1 MYSCMLLSNDTPEAD
16 GIEKGLEPHRV
27 SVIRSRPSYANYI
40 KTLQYLPDLIVME
53 LPRSHADELNYL
65 QMVKQNRVV
74 RDIPVICYGAPLSMA
89 VQGGLKKIGVGEY
102 VRTPLHIPGFTAAL
116 LACLKKRQTQK
127 PRLVGPQPAAVR
139 VVDKEITSYL
149 LSPKIIASR
158 KVSYF
163 CESVSTLLAFPF
175 SVSIIMK
182 MTESYD
188 TSASDLSR
196 AIESDPVLSAKMLQ
210 MSNSAYFGGGRNRVS
225 SIKDAVVRIGFAETR
240 RIVMSMS
247 IMNLFDNER
256 LTAGFNRLHFW
267 RHCLS
272 TAVMAAFFAT
282 GLRGVKKDEAFL
294 CGLLHDFGIIV
305 LDEFAPAVFS
315 RLLTLTT
322 DTGAHFIEKEREI
335 TGITHQEIIQALFE
349 KWNIPPHLT
358 AAVTGY
364 GSVRARGEC
373 PAENDW
379 QLAVCVAHANQFSKA
394 LMLGAG
400 CDQFVVPLPVWTWE
414 KLGCASGL
422 AQSAVTKITSEFNQ
436 YQEMMGI
443 QADTN
448 DREAAA
454 QTAQD
459 LSVIGFLRHDAAVW
473 SPAMEYLRA
482 RGHTV
487 EPVSLTNEMSVY
499 SGRFDL
505 FVVETGRSLRPEE
518 VRSLS
523 SVIARQRGE
532 GGGSPVKIPLVVIAP
547 RESRFQIPPDCG
559 RCSFLYHDFDLRNLD
574 LSIGLLRMEA
584 PDQPASKARSE
595 AGAAHGNRE
604 VSNRINV
611 LLAETDLLL
620 SSCQEKRIA
629 SPEIKQAAALIDA
642 VRKGSLREGGGEGD
656 FEAALKTAILYCRH
670 ALLQD
675 ELRHIE
681 QGIQALEEKS
691 NEKPGA

>member
-1 MYSCMLLSNDTPEAD
+1 MYSCMLLSNDNPEAD
-16 GIEKGLEPHRV
+16 GIAKGLEPHRV
-27 SVIRSRPSYANYI
+27 TVIRSRPSYANYI

-65 QMVKQNRVV
+65 QMVKQNRMV
-74 RDIPVICYGAPLSMA
+74 RDIPVICYGVLLSQP
-89 VQGGLKKIGVGEY
+89 VQEGLKKIGVGEY
-102 VRTPLHIPGFTAAL
+102 VRTPLHIPGFIAAL
-116 LACLKKRQTQK
+116 LERLKKRKAQK
-127 PRLVGPQPAAVR
+127 PRLSEPKSAAVR
-139 VVDKEITSYL
+139 VEDKEIASYL
-149 LSPKIIASR
+149 LSPKISGSK

-163 CESVSTLLAFPF
+163 CDSVSTLLAFPF

-182 MTESYD
+182 MTESCD

-196 AIESDPVLSAKMLQ
+196 AIASDPVLSAKMLQ

-240 RIVMSMS
+240 RIAMSMS

-256 LTAGFNRLHFW
+256 LTVGFNRLQFW

-282 GLRGVKKDEAFL
+282 GMRGVKKDEAFV

-322 DTGAHFIEKEREI
+322 DTGAHFIDKEREI
-335 TGITHQEIIQALFE
+335 TGITHQEIIKALFE

-358 AAVTGY
+358 SAVTGY
-364 GSVRARGEC
+364 GSVRARSEC

-414 KLGCASGL
+414 RLGCASGL

-436 YQEMMGI
+436 YQELMGI
-443 QADTN
+443 RVETN
-448 DREAAA
+448 EAAA
-454 QTAQD
+454 QPAQE
-459 LSVIGFLRHDAAVW
+459 LSVIGFLRHDTTVC

-482 RGHTV
+482 RGQAV
-487 EPVSLTNEMSVY
+487 EAISLTQDMDVH

-505 FVVETGRSLRPEE
+505 FVLETGRSLRPEE
-518 VRSLS
+518 VRALS

-532 GGGSPVKIPLVVIAP
+532 GSGNPVKIPLVVIAP
-547 RESRFQIPPDCG
+547 RECRFQIPPDCG
-559 RCSFLYHDFDLRNLD
+559 RCSFLYHEFDLRNLD

-584 PDQPASKARSE
+584 PDQPVSKARSE
-595 AGAAHGNRE
+595 GAAVPGNRE
-604 VSNRINV
+604 VFPRINS
-611 LLAETDLLL
+611 LLAEADLLL
-620 SSCQEKRIA
+620 SSCQEKRLV
-629 SPEIKQAAALIDA
+629 SPELKQAAALIDS
-642 VRKGSLREGGGEGD
+642 VRKGSLQEGGGDSD

-681 QGIQALEEKS
+681 QGIQALEEKG
-691 NEKPGA
+691 NEKQGA